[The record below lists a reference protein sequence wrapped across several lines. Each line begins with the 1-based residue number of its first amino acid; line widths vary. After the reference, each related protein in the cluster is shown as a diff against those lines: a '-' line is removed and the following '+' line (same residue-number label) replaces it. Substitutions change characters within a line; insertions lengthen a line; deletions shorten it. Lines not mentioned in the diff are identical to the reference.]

1 MPADIDVT
9 RHGIRPNDPALATAN
24 TAALR
29 RLLDPYADGPVGML
43 VFPSSGRGDIYHFN
57 GMVQVRAGIHM
68 DLRQCRLKFSKA
80 TRENADHTFGF
91 FTFIRDVWI
100 ENGEIEVDY
109 DGSGG
114 PNAGPALRIGSRQ
127 GYPFAQYPRGVFDGD
142 DLEERR
148 LPPQGAVKLR
158 NLRIITNN
166 PSTVPILLMG
176 GLRGVVL
183 ENVVV
188 DGQGKPG
195 TGILYE
201 FGWTSSHGDAPEENW
216 TSSHASG
223 LEFRHV
229 RVLNLDKSSVGGSG
243 LELTGAY
250 DSVVEDLF
258 VDTANTAFIWRPGE
272 ALNYRPGKTDAAR
285 AKQGITLRNI
295 TGMNVVNG
303 ISLVG
308 AESSRGGYLRK
319 ANLAAADQ
327 VDLMRFSLDGFAL
340 TGDGTQGSGLFVS
353 GPCEIR
359 NGLVMGFFNNLVL
372 SDECVQF
379 GFRNC
384 HFIGSANYGVRGNFG
399 DTLSE
404 RVRLKN
410 GEFRDCV
417 IAGSHE
423 IGVSLGNTQKVQLSQ
438 CRFGHHPD
446 FDGIQET
453 TQTCSVAL
461 TDTASGVLVEA
472 CFAAIPAGATPAYRS
487 QGSGDRGN
495 SIARSRGTTTH
506 SPGLWKFSR

>member
-9 RHGIRPNDPALATAN
+9 RHGILPNDPALATAN
-24 TAALR
+24 TLALR
-29 RLLDPYADGPVGML
+29 RLLDPKANGPTGNL
-43 VFPSSGRGDIYHFN
+43 VFPPLKGGDVYHFN

-68 DLRQCRLKFSKA
+68 DLRKCRLRFSKA
-80 TRENADHTFGF
+80 TREEADNTFGF

-114 PNAGPALRIGSRQ
+114 PNAGPALRIGSRK
-127 GYPFAQYPRGVFDGD
+127 GYPFAQYSRGVFDGD
-142 DLEERR
+142 DLEDRR
-148 LPPQGAVKLR
+148 LPPQGAIQLR
-158 NLRIITNN
+158 NLKITSNN
-166 PSTVPILLMG
+166 PSTVPILLLG
-176 GLRGVVL
+176 GLRGVVF
-183 ENVVV
+183 ENVII

-201 FGWTSSHGDAPEENW
+201 FGWTSSHGDAPEETW
-216 TSSHASG
+216 SSAHASG

-243 LELTGAY
+243 IELTGAY
-250 DSVVEDLF
+250 DSLIEDLF
-258 VDTANTAFIWRPGE
+258 VDTANAAFIWRPGE
-272 ALNYRPGKTDAAR
+272 ALNYRPGKTDAGR

-308 AESSRGGYLRK
+308 AESSRVGYLRK

-353 GPCEIR
+353 GPCDVR

-384 HFIGSANYGVRGNFG
+384 HFINSASYGVRGNFG
-399 DTLSE
+399 DKLSD
-404 RVRLKN
+404 RVRLKS
-410 GEFRDCV
+410 GEFHDCV
-417 IAGSHE
+417 IAGSRD
-423 IGVSLGNTQKVQLSQ
+423 IGVSLGNTQKVLLSQ
-438 CRFGHHPD
+438 CRFGHHAD

-461 TDTASGVLVEA
+461 TDTASGVVVES
-472 CFAAIPAGATPAYRS
+472 CFAAIPAGAPQAYVS
-487 QGSGDRGN
+487 QGAGDRGN
-495 SIARSRGTTTH
+495 VIVRPRGVATH
-506 SPGLWKFSR
+506 TPGLWKLSK